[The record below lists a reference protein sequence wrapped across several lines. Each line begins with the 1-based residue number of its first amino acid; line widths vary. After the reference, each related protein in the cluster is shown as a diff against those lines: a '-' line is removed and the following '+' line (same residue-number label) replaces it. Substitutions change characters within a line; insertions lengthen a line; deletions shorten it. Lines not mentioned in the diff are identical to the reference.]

1 VADIDPTGRSAPFLG
16 APPNPGYALNHPTI
30 APYFFSKRGAFRTDD
45 VWSTDLALGYE
56 LVHRLRPL
64 LRIDVFNLFNRA
76 AVVSPG
82 MDVLTRQNAG
92 ASSGLRAFNP
102 FTETPIEGV
111 HYLRSATF
119 GLPTGPES
127 YQAPRRF
134 QISVGM
140 RF

>member
-1 VADIDPTGRSAPFLG
+1 VPR
-16 APPNPGYALNHPTI
+16 NPGYALNFTAI

-56 LVHRLRPL
+56 LAHRLRPL
-64 LRIDVFNLFNRA
+64 LRLDVFNVFNRA
-76 AVVSPG
+76 AVVSP
-82 MDVLTRQNAG
+82 DTEVLTRQRAG

-111 HYLRSATF
+111 HYVRSATF

-134 QISVGM
+134 QISVGV